1 MYELMAEREQEG
13 LDPKPTDDI
22 LDEFAETYP
31 HVSRQS
37 LGQWISHTSSGG
49 RAKPMR
55 TYTAGE
61 LANQRINFENLE
73 DYQDYVILDP
83 RTLNSWNQTAISMIF
98 NDCMEYDK
106 RNALVIFYCSTV
118 EQVRQ
123 LKETDIRDRIK
134 SHYAKLGEYFG
145 LTIKTVFLR
154 YE

>member
-1 MYELMAEREQEG
+1 
-13 LDPKPTDDI
+13 
-22 LDEFAETYP
+22 
-31 HVSRQS
+31 
-37 LGQWISHTSSGG
+37 
-49 RAKPMR
+49 MR

-118 EQVRQ
+118 ELRQ

-134 SHYAKLGEYFG
+134 SHYAKLEYFG